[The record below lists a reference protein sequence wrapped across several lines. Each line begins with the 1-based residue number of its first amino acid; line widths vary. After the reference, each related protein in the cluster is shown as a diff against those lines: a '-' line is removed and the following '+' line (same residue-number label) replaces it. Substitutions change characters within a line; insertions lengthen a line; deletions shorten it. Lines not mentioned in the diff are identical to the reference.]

1 MSDSK
6 KNSFYISG
14 IILALA
20 SVISRLIG
28 LFFRIPL
35 TRILGDTG
43 YGAYSNAYA
52 IYNLALLLSTFGMP
66 TAISRLVSKRE
77 TLKEYKSSYKI
88 FKIGLLLS
96 SVLGLIMSLI
106 VWFFAEEIALFL
118 TKSSQSAIPL
128 KALAPTIFVFSL
140 LGVFRGF
147 FQGKNTMIPTSVSQ
161 ILEQIVHVIAGLIF
175 AKLFINIYE
184 DNINKYAY
192 GACGATLGTLM
203 GAFFALIFLL
213 CIYFMYKPYLKQRTL
228 KDKHTAES
236 TKAVL
241 FSIVFTVLP
250 IILNQVLYSLTGN
263 LDQFIYNNILNQKG
277 VGEEVRLVS
286 FGRYNGKF
294 IVLTNIPLAIASA
307 IGVAIIPNITRAFEK
322 KDKESLYSNIYKAV
336 KFNMMI
342 AIPCTL
348 GLMVLAGPIMS
359 VLFGDIS
366 EMSERLMLIGGISII
381 FYAYSTTTNNIL
393 QGMGKFRF
401 PVIHAVVGIIIYAF
415 TDVMLL
421 MFTNLNI
428 YVLAIGYTVFP
439 LTIGILNFFTIKH
452 ETRYRQEILKTF
464 ILPFIFSVYM
474 AAGAF
479 FSYKGLYKLFK
490 NEIVALFLAI
500 MVGIIVYVI
509 FMLFTNTIT
518 KEELQELPFGT
529 KIIKIFKKTG
539 FLNERKFE

>member
-1 MSDSK
+1 M
-6 KNSFYISG
+6 
-14 IILALA
+14 ALA

-28 LFFRIPL
+28 LFFRVPL

-77 TLKEYKSSYKI
+77 TLKEYKSSYKV
-88 FKIGLLLS
+88 FRVGLILS
-96 SVLGLIMSLI
+96 SVLGLIMSVI
-106 VWFFAEEIALFL
+106 VWFFAENIALFL
-118 TKSSQSAIPL
+118 TKSAQSAIPL

-161 ILEQIVHVIAGLIF
+161 ILEQIVHVISGLIF
-175 AKLFINIYE
+175 AKLFLNIYE
-184 DNINKYAY
+184 ESINRYAY
-192 GACGATLGTLM
+192 GACGATLGTLA
-203 GAFFALIFLL
+203 GAIIALLFLL
-213 CIYFMYKPYLKQRTL
+213 CIYLMYKPYLRQRII
-228 KDKHTAES
+228 KDKNDPES
-236 TKAVL
+236 TKVIL
-241 FSIVFTVLP
+241 FSIIFTVLP

-263 LDQFIYNNILNQKG
+263 LDQLLYNNILNQKG
-277 VGEEVRLVS
+277 IGEEIRLVS

-322 KDKESLYSNIYKAV
+322 KDKEALYSNIYKAV

-342 AIPCTL
+342 AIPCTF
-348 GLMVLAGPIMS
+348 GLMVLASPIMS
-359 VLFGDIS
+359 VLFGDTS

-401 PVIHAVVGIIIYAF
+401 PVIHACVGIVIYAF

-428 YVLAIGYTVFP
+428 YVLAIGYSVFP
-439 LTIGILNFFTIKH
+439 LVIGILNFFTIRH
-452 ETRYRQEILKTF
+452 ETGYRQEVLKTF
-464 ILPFIFSVYM
+464 VFPFIFSVYM
-474 AAGAF
+474 AAAAY
-479 FSYKGLYKLFK
+479 FSYKGLYNLFK
-490 NEIVALFLAI
+490 NEIVSLILAI
-500 MVGIIVYVI
+500 TVGILVYAL

-518 KEELQELPFGT
+518 KEELTELPFGT
-529 KIIKIFKKTG
+529 KIIKILKKTG
-539 FLNERKFE
+539 FLNERKFD